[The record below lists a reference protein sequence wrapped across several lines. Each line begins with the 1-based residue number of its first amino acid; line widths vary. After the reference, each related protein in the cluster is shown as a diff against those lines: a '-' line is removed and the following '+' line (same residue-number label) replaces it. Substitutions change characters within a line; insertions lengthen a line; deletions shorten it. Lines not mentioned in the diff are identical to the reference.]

1 MSRGAFVSPKSVP
14 KRHLSFLKLG
24 TNEPPEVVPRIML
37 IERIAAIGAIYD
49 KEHGLGIH
57 DRAWISRTFE
67 FFAATNLATSKN
79 VQITPWDL
87 ANGHDILDPGS
98 FPHGTDAWI
107 LCWVWNP
114 RSLEHLNMDPDPNKQ
129 SSPRHFENAVW
140 YAAARRAGVKIIVTF
155 SNVCAADGHR
165 IGPRDYKTEID
176 SRAFVGA
183 DYIKGPD
190 YEFDEALNAAKLKVV
205 RETIFRRDWAKELSS
220 SDFCSPMLRAYLEWA
235 LSENSSTS

>member
-1 MSRGAFVSPKSVP
+1 MDMTSLILGAF
-14 KRHLSFLKLG
+14 
-24 TNEPPEVVPRIML
+24 
-37 IERIAAIGAIYD
+37 
-49 KEHGLGIH
+49 
-57 DRAWISRTFE
+57 RT
-67 FFAATNLATSKN
+67 AQMHA
-79 VQITPWDL
+79 
-87 ANGHDILDPGS
+87 
-98 FPHGTDAWI
+98 I

-190 YEFDEALNAAKLKVV
+190 YEFDEALKK
-205 RETIFRRDWAKELSS
+205 RCKIEGR
-220 SDFCSPMLRAYLEWA
+220 
-235 LSENSSTS
+235 